1 MATSKSEAEAAPDTK
16 ALKDDIAALRRDF
29 ASLAETLRGGQVGQQ
44 LEKTLTD
51 LTDEAKI
58 LYEKL
63 STQSKPVIESV
74 EKVVEERPIAWVALA
89 FALGFIGSRLLGRR

>member
-1 MATSKSEAEAAPDTK
+1 MATSKSEAEIVPDTK

-29 ASLAETLRGGQVGQQ
+29 ASLAETLRSGQVGQH

-74 EKVVEERPIAWVALA
+74 EKVVEERPIAWVAAA
-89 FALGFIGSRLLGRR
+89 FLLGFIGSRLIGRR